1 MKEQVLHDGHVQFLH
16 YYVPNSNILILQL
29 NTVVGRNDDPDN
41 NDEDDEQ
48 DRHPLPQITL
58 LFITSLLVTCVMIM
72 GAIYSSKRYYTT
84 RSILLE
90 QQQQQD
96 ENETKPSQYNDIF
109 SIWPFIGLSFTVSTL
124 TGIVCYIN
132 GGWW

>member
-1 MKEQVLHDGHVQFLH
+1 
-16 YYVPNSNILILQL
+16 
-29 NTVVGRNDDPDN
+29 
-41 NDEDDEQ
+41 
-48 DRHPLPQITL
+48 
-58 LFITSLLVTCVMIM
+58 MIM

-90 QQQQQD
+90 QQQQQQQDD
-96 ENETKPSQYNDIF
+96 ERKPSHHYQDIF

-124 TGIVCYIN
+124 TVLVCYSN

>member
-1 MKEQVLHDGHVQFLH
+1 
-16 YYVPNSNILILQL
+16 
-29 NTVVGRNDDPDN
+29 
-41 NDEDDEQ
+41 
-48 DRHPLPQITL
+48 
-58 LFITSLLVTCVMIM
+58 MIM

-96 ENETKPSQYNDIF
+96 DETKPSQYNDIF

-124 TGIVCYIN
+124 TVIVCYIN